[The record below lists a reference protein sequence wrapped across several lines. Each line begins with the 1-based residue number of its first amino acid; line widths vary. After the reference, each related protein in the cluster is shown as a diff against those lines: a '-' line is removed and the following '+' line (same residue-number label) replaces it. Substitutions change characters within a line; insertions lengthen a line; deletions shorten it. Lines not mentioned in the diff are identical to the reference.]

1 MAGAPSDR
9 DPRPETPP
17 AEGGSQAVP
26 GGGGTTSALTFARR
40 IRRPRSESDAA
51 REEAR
56 ERRRQERRER
66 KERKQRER
74 KTLWE
79 DAKNLPNLLTLARV
93 VMIPIVLVLLGR
105 GTPQDCIWAALVYSL
120 AAITDALD
128 GWLARRQGLVSVL
141 GKFLDPLADKLIVAS
156 TLVWL
161 VAMGRIGAWAVAL
174 LLMRE
179 ITVTSLRSIASSEGL
194 VIAAGEGG
202 KAKTALQMI
211 GIICLIIGYPYRIH
225 GGFYDFG
232 VVDLVHVGR
241 WLVYMSLFFSLTS
254 AVSYGSLFAG
264 AIEAKNPRA

>member
-1 MAGAPSDR
+1 MADESTIAPS
-9 DPRPETPP
+9 
-17 AEGGSQAVP
+17 AEG
-26 GGGGTTSALTFARR
+26 RK
-40 IRRPRSESDAA
+40 AA
-51 REEAR
+51 RAADR
-56 ERRRQERRER
+56 ERRRAERLATRER
-66 KERKQRER
+66 KRRER

-79 DAKNLPNLLTLARV
+79 DAKNLPNLLTFARV
-93 VMIPIVLVLLGR
+93 VMIPIVLFFLGR
-105 GTPQDCIWAALVYSL
+105 GTPKDCVWAALVYSL

-161 VAMGRIGAWAVAL
+161 VAMGRIAAWAVAL
-174 LLMRE
+174 LLIRE

-211 GIICLIIGYPYRIH
+211 GIICLIVGYPYH
-225 GGFYDFG
+225 LDAVFLDLG
-232 VVDLVHVGR
+232 VVDLVPVGR
-241 WLVYMSLFFSLTS
+241 LLVYLSLFFSVTS

-264 AIEAKNPRA
+264 AIEAKNGNA